1 MSMVGELENLQAEV
15 AEYKR
20 KIQATIIMIDTCL
33 KDPLNLE
40 AFKFASLSNELK
52 MFLKERG

>member
-1 MSMVGELENLQAEV
+1 MSMVGEIENLQAEV

-40 AFKFASLSNELK
+40 AFKFASLST
-52 MFLKERG
+52 